1 MSAAAIPGRVS
12 PAAPSVPV
20 TPVDSSS
27 DRRWTLAI
35 ALLAALVYANALA
48 NGFTMDDGSIV
59 VSNPLVRSLG
69 GVWRA
74 FGHTYWPNTLIGQYR
89 PLVIAHFALDW
100 AVSGGSPLWFHLVNV
115 AWHVAA
121 TLLVLRIARAL
132 LPPTGA
138 VIAALLFAVHP
149 VHVEAIG
156 NVVGRCELMAAV
168 FLLAGFLAHRAG
180 RLTAV
185 GWYVLALLSKE
196 SGIVL
201 LGLGVAHDV
210 LLTDD
215 WRAALR
221 SRWRLYAG
229 YLVTAAAY
237 AVVLSRIFRGET
249 VLVAPSPTWIGTT
262 TIQRWLTMLRVVPE
276 YLRLMLAP
284 WHLGVDYTPQTIPL
298 ETHVTPLVVFGAV
311 LLVVLAA
318 VTWLARRRAPVV
330 TFGIC
335 WFAIAISPVSNVLFA
350 SGIVLAERTLYVP
363 SVGAMLVVG
372 WVAAWFAARSAQAV
386 RVVGLLAA
394 ATVVG
399 WSLRDWTRT
408 PIWKDNK
415 SLAIAWLETQPE
427 SYRGH
432 AWAAS
437 TLSYVNDWAGSAR
450 EAALARSLFPRDPGP
465 YLVGAEAELALHD
478 GARAL
483 ALIDSATVLAPTDA
497 APWVRMARARAY
509 LGDWRGVI
517 APARQAYRLNR
528 RAIAAITLEVSA
540 AQHLGDFGIA
550 DRAFR
555 EGLADHPTDR
565 NLHLGYA
572 AMLRAEGDS
581 ASAARQSALAAAS
594 PPSDPDDD
602 VGNEP
607 GP

>member
-1 MSAAAIPGRVS
+1 VTT
-12 PAAPSVPV
+12 PADTTVA
-20 TPVDSSS
+20 
-27 DRRWTLAI
+27 RRWAI
-35 ALLAALVYANALA
+35 VVALLAALVHANALA

-89 PLVIAHFALDW
+89 PLVIAGFAIDW

-115 AWHVAA
+115 AWHVVAS
-121 TLLVLRIARAL
+121 LLVLRLARAL
-132 LPPTGA
+132 LPERGA
-138 VIAALLFAVHP
+138 IVAAVLFAVHP
-149 VHVEAIG
+149 VHVEAIA

-180 RLTAV
+180 RLTAI
-185 GWYVLALLSKE
+185 GWYALALLSKE

-201 LGLGVAHDV
+201 LGLGAIHDL

-221 SRWRLYAG
+221 SRWRIYAG
-229 YLVTAAAY
+229 YLATAAVY
-237 AVVLSRIFRGET
+237 ALILSRIFRGET
-249 VLVAPSPTWIGTT
+249 RLVAPSPTWIGTT
-262 TIQRWLTMLRVVPE
+262 TTERWLTMLRVVPE

-284 WHLGVDYTPQTIPL
+284 WQLGVDYTPQTIPL
-298 ETHVTPLVVFGAV
+298 ETHVTPFVVFGAV
-311 LLVVLAA
+311 LLAVLAA
-318 VTWLARRRAPVV
+318 VAWLARRRAPVV
-330 TFGIC
+330 TFGML
-335 WFAIAISPVSNVLFA
+335 WFAVAISPVSNVLFA

-372 WVAAWFAARSAQAV
+372 WVAAWFAARRAAAV
-386 RVVGLLAA
+386 RPVGLVTAA
-394 ATVVG
+394 MVVG
-399 WSLRDWTRT
+399 WSARDWTRT
-408 PIWKDNK
+408 PIWHDNK

-450 EAALARSLFPRDPGP
+450 EAEQARALFPRDPGP

-478 GARAL
+478 GPRAL
-483 ALIDSATVLAPTDA
+483 ALIDSATALAPTDA

-517 APARQAYRLNR
+517 APAREAYRLNR
-528 RAIAAITLEVSA
+528 RAIAVITLQVSA
-540 AQHLGDFGIA
+540 AQHLGDFGLA

-572 AMLRAEGDS
+572 AMLRAKGDT
-581 ASAARQSALAAAS
+581 ASAATQSALAAAS

-602 VGNEP
+602 PANEP